1 MEDAAILPWEPEHVL
16 NVLTEDLNDVL
27 SPHLDEEAEVQ
38 PGHLDSPEV
47 TPLIDADLSSDPE
60 SFPLEVNNHL
70 IFCLN
75 QDTFLSE
82 KMALKII
89 VLTCPNSGAFPSKL
103 NQVVSD
109 ETLLPAIFTL

>member
-1 MEDAAILPWEPEHVL
+1 ML

-27 SPHLDEEAEVQ
+27 SPHLNEEAEVQ

-75 QDTFLSE
+75 QDTFLERENGIKNNCINMSQQRGFPQQT
-82 KMALKII
+82 K
-89 VLTCPNSGAFPSKL
+89 SGG
-103 NQVVSD
+103 V
-109 ETLLPAIFTL
+109 